1 MTDTT
6 ALPIAQ
12 AMSAIMKEVGA
23 IAKKD
28 KNTSQGF
35 NFRGID
41 SVVNA
46 VSPALQKHGV
56 IVVPS
61 VEDYEYATVEIGR
74 NRTAMGHVKVK
85 VTYTF
90 IGASGDAIKATVVG
104 EAMDAGDKA
113 TAKAMSVA
121 FRTALLQTLCLP
133 TDDLDPDADTYVRS
147 AGVEAPKRSATE
159 KQEAPQRSK
168 VSPIRAAAGSKSEP
182 SISDNQLKFLRE
194 LAVKVGADD
203 ETVIA
208 LSGGVKI
215 EALSNPQ
222 ASKII
227 EQLLSIKRG
236 DATLTFNTDG
246 TAELTTTK

>member
-1 MTDTT
+1 MSDQT

-12 AMSAIMKEVGA
+12 AMNAIMKEVGA

-74 NRTAMGHVKVK
+74 NRTAMGHVKIK

-90 IGASGDAIKATVVG
+90 IGASGDSIKTTVVG

-121 FRTALLQTLCLP
+121 FRTALLQALALP
-133 TDDLDPDADTYVRS
+133 TDEPDPDSSSYERSSAAD
-147 AGVEAPKRSATE
+147 
-159 KQEAPQRSK
+159 
-168 VSPIRAAAGSKSEP
+168 
-182 SISDNQLKFLRE
+182 
-194 LAVKVGADD
+194 
-203 ETVIA
+203 VIA
-208 LSGGVKI
+208 PSAVLTKI
-215 EALSNPQ
+215 AQATTIDALAEIGQYITTN
-222 ASKII
+222 K
-227 EQLLSIKRG
+227 
-236 DATLTFNTDG
+236 DG
-246 TAELTTTK
+246 YSAELLEQFRIKFKERQANIIVPKLEEDTNETTTEEPIVTVNA

>member
-1 MTDTT
+1 MTETT

-46 VSPALQKHGV
+46 VSPALVKYGV

-61 VEDYEYATVEIGR
+61 VEDYEYATVEIGK

-90 IGASGDAIKATVVG
+90 VGSSGDSIKATVVG
-104 EAMDAGDKA
+104 EAMDSGDKA

-121 FRTALLQTLCLP
+121 FRTALLQALALP
-133 TDDLDPDADTYVRS
+133 TDEPDPDSSSYERSSVKDVLAPSAVLTMITQATTIDSLASIGQYITTNKDSYNPELLEEFRVKWQQQQANLIVPKLEEDTN
-147 AGVEAPKRSATE
+147 E
-159 KQEAPQRSK
+159 
-168 VSPIRAAAGSKSEP
+168 
-182 SISDNQLKFLRE
+182 
-194 LAVKVGADD
+194 
-203 ETVIA
+203 
-208 LSGGVKI
+208 
-215 EALSNPQ
+215 
-222 ASKII
+222 
-227 EQLLSIKRG
+227 
-236 DATLTFNTDG
+236 
-246 TAELTTTK
+246 TTTEEPIVTVNA

>member
-1 MTDTT
+1 MTETT

-28 KNTSQGF
+28 KNQAQGF

-46 VSPALQKHGV
+46 VSPALQKYGV

-90 IGASGDAIKATVVG
+90 IGANGDSIKATVVG

-121 FRTALLQTLCLP
+121 FRTALLQALSLP
-133 TDDLDPDADTYVRS
+133 TDEPDPDSSSYERS
-147 AGVEAPKRSATE
+147 SAKDVLAPNALLTMITQATTIDSLAE
-159 KQEAPQRSK
+159 IGQYITTNIDSYNP
-168 VSPIRAAAGSKSEP
+168 
-182 SISDNQLKFLRE
+182 E
-194 LAVKVGADD
+194 L
-203 ETVIA
+203 
-208 LSGGVKI
+208 L
-215 EALSNPQ
+215 
-222 ASKII
+222 
-227 EQLLSIKRG
+227 EQLRVKFKEQQANLIVPKLEE
-236 DATLTFNTDG
+236 DTN
-246 TAELTTTK
+246 ETTTEEPIVTVNA

>member
-6 ALPIAQ
+6 TLPIAQ

-46 VSPALQKHGV
+46 VSPALQKYGV

-90 IGASGDAIKATVVG
+90 IGSNGDSIKATVVG
-104 EAMDAGDKA
+104 EAMDSGDKA

-121 FRTALLQTLCLP
+121 FRTALLQALSLP
-133 TDDLDPDADTYVRS
+133 TDELDPDATSYERS
-147 AGVEAPKRSATE
+147 SAKDVLAPSAVLTMITQATTIDSLAE
-159 KQEAPQRSK
+159 IGQYITTNIDSYNP
-168 VSPIRAAAGSKSEP
+168 
-182 SISDNQLKFLRE
+182 E
-194 LAVKVGADD
+194 L
-203 ETVIA
+203 
-208 LSGGVKI
+208 L
-215 EALSNPQ
+215 
-222 ASKII
+222 
-227 EQLLSIKRG
+227 EQLRVKFKEQQANLIVPKLEE
-236 DATLTFNTDG
+236 DTN
-246 TAELTTTK
+246 ETTTEEPIVTVNA

>member
-1 MTDTT
+1 MTETT

-28 KNTSQGF
+28 KNQAQGF

-90 IGASGDAIKATVVG
+90 IGANGDSIKATVVG

-121 FRTALLQTLCLP
+121 FRTALLQALSLP
-133 TDDLDPDADTYVRS
+133 TDEPDPDSSSYERSSAKDVLAPNALLTMITQATTIDSLAEIGQYITTNKDSYNPELLEQFRVKFKEQQANLIVPKLEEDTN
-147 AGVEAPKRSATE
+147 E
-159 KQEAPQRSK
+159 
-168 VSPIRAAAGSKSEP
+168 
-182 SISDNQLKFLRE
+182 
-194 LAVKVGADD
+194 
-203 ETVIA
+203 
-208 LSGGVKI
+208 
-215 EALSNPQ
+215 
-222 ASKII
+222 
-227 EQLLSIKRG
+227 
-236 DATLTFNTDG
+236 
-246 TAELTTTK
+246 TTTEEPIVTVNA